1 MEGGVGDGQGPE
13 IINTLEMEGAM
24 GQEALK

>member
-1 MEGGVGDGQGPE
+1 MEGGMEGGQPTE
-13 IINTLEMEGAM
+13 IINTLEMEGAT